1 MKRACAMRTGGSV
14 TAFALVAA
22 SVALGVAMG
31 IAGCGAAQK
40 AAKQDPMSCE
50 RDPKCD
56 KKRSGAVD
64 CSRQCVDDPAC
75 MERCEQVQQPTGGL
89 GH

>member
-1 MKRACAMRTGGSV
+1 MNRARSILRAAS
-14 TAFALVAA
+14 AAA
-22 SVALGVAMG
+22 SVAVIVSLGV
-31 IAGCGAAQK
+31 AGCGAAQK